1 MIRLNHAKQ
10 NKTFILIGFI
20 LTCLYVLTKIH
31 APTMFSNAIGLP
43 IVLLGFY
50 SIYRYGKDLQVKI
63 PMLLLL
69 ASILIPLIS
78 WYFAH
83 ASYPELTDDSPRL
96 DKLSRIFLFIPIA
109 WWLKDSSKKV
119 FVFWGLAALVII
131 FAPWFSGGGG
141 WQEIVSGFH
150 GTRIVFGLR
159 NGQHASLFFGLV
171 FIGLICFSYRI
182 FKCRKWTIFL
192 LLPLIFFC
200 IFAIMSSLVRAS
212 WLGLIITSIVA
223 FIYFLTL
230 DKKEIIFNKNF
241 FLIVILLSLIV
252 SSVIYN
258 SMGQTLKKRA
268 TSEPNVISQLVSGN
282 IKNIPYTSIGI
293 RIHMW
298 EASIEKIKVRPITG
312 WGSKGQFIAIHNT
325 DWMPKFVKQNFGHI
339 HNIYIALLTN
349 YGFVGLIFYFVWI
362 GWLLIRVMK
371 AVSAGYLTKDIGFFT
386 LTAITFWS
394 IMGIFES
401 YLFFWTGVF
410 CLQIIFG
417 GLLALIWQAEI
428 KEKQQSNL
436 SIE

>member
-1 MIRLNHAKQ
+1 MIRLNHTKQ
-10 NKTFILIGFI
+10 NETFILIGFI

-83 ASYPELTDDSPRL
+83 ASYPELTDDYPRL
-96 DKLSRIFLFIPIA
+96 DKLARIFLFIPIA

-131 FAPWFSGGGG
+131 FAPWFSGGG

-182 FKCRKWTIFL
+182 FKWHKWTILL

-200 IFAIMSSLVRAS
+200 VFAIMSSLVRAS
-212 WLGLIITSIVA
+212 WLGLIVTSIVA

-230 DKKEIIFNKNF
+230 DKKEIIFNKKF

-252 SSVIYN
+252 SSVIYK

-282 IKNIPYTSIGI
+282 IKDIPYTSIGI

-325 DWMPKFVKQNFGHI
+325 DWMPKFVKENFGHI

-362 GWLLIRVMK
+362 GWLIIRVMK